1 MTLTGQSRRI
11 VAAMLADPTGE
22 FSGLDIARLA
32 RLPSGTIYPAL
43 ARLENAGWIC
53 ARWASPSSETQHRR
67 RFYRLTGYGATA
79 ARATLAPPDRSRR
92 RSVAGPVEVQPAT
105 S

>member
-11 VAAMLADPTGE
+11 VAAMLADPMGE
-22 FSGLDIARLA
+22 FSGLDLARLA
-32 RLPSGTIYPAL
+32 RLSSGTIYPAL

-53 ARWASPSSETQHRR
+53 ARWESSPAEGRNRR
-67 RFYRLTGYGATA
+67 RFYRLTGSGATA
-79 ARATLAPPDRSRR
+79 ARAALAHPDRGRR
-92 RSVAGPVEVQPAT
+92 QVAGPAPVRPAT